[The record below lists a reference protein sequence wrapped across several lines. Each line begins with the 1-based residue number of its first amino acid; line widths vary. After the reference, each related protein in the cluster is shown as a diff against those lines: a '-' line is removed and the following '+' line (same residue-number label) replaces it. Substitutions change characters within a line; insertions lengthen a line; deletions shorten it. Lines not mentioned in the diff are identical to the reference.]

1 MTETRSFEISFSR
14 SFRTQ
19 VKIAL
24 FSFAFVGLMVVA
36 EQIIRHS
43 FRPFYGWGKIT
54 FGQIPTF
61 RYIFYA
67 ISVAV
72 LILMRLLQSLVT
84 RFSPEI
90 DFYQALQRLTLGTI
104 IPLSLAE
111 IPAILGFIFFL
122 LTGLSRDFYVLVIVS
137 VILLFMYF
145 PRKSFW
151 QEKLGRFFS

>member
-1 MTETRSFEISFSR
+1 MIEPRQYEISLSKA
-14 SFRTQ
+14 FRTQ

-24 FSFAFVGLMVVA
+24 FSFAFIALMMLI
-36 EQIIRHS
+36 EEIIRHS
-43 FRPFYGWGKIT
+43 SQPFYGWGKIA
-54 FGQIPTF
+54 FRQLPTF
-61 RYIFYA
+61 RYIIYA
-67 ISVAV
+67 ISVGV
-72 LILMRLLQSLVT
+72 LILMRLLQSLFT
-84 RFSPEI
+84 RFSPEL
-90 DFYQALQRLTLGTI
+90 DFNQALHRLTMGTI

-122 LTGLSRDFYVLVIVS
+122 LTGFYRDFYVLAIVS

>member
-1 MTETRSFEISFSR
+1 MTDSKDFERSLSIAY
-14 SFRTQ
+14 RTQ

-24 FSFAFVGLMVVA
+24 FSFVTIAFMVVI
-36 EQIIRHS
+36 EEIIRRSSH
-43 FRPFYGWGKIT
+43 PFYGWSKIS

-61 RYIFYA
+61 RYVIYA

-72 LILMRLLQSLVT
+72 LILMRLLQSLFT
-84 RFSPEI
+84 RFSPET
-90 DFYQALQRLTLGTI
+90 DFYQALKKLTLGTM

-111 IPAILGFIFFL
+111 IPAILGLIFFL
-122 LTGLSRDFYVLVIVS
+122 LTGLYRDFYVLTIVS
-137 VILLFMYF
+137 VILLFIYF

>member
-1 MTETRSFEISFSR
+1 MTETRQFEISLSR
-14 SFRTQ
+14 AFRTQ

-24 FSFAFVGLMVVA
+24 SSFAFIALMVIGEEVL
-36 EQIIRHS
+36 RYS
-43 FRPFYGWGKIT
+43 SRPFYGWGKIA
-54 FGQIPTF
+54 FGQISTF
-61 RYIFYA
+61 RYIIYA

-72 LILMRLLQSLVT
+72 LILMRLLQTLFT

-90 DFYQALQRLTLGTI
+90 DFYQALQRLTMGTI

-122 LTGLSRDFYVLVIVS
+122 LTGLYRDFYVLAIVS